1 MCVIGQVPC
10 LQLFFFR
17 FVFESWSS
25 LAFTKELLCENNFI
39 WRILQH
45 SRCPKKKR
53 KKRKWCLF
61 RPCCCSIRHCRTTTR
76 QIPLL
81 FHHPLCACVSP
92 TLSPTSCSLPLTT
105 WFILGGSCLNM
116 LLLWKKNYHFLCCFP
131 TANSVIESNLKL
143 TLSSIRFEAPK
154 RKIFQSCWV

>member
-10 LQLFFFR
+10 LQLFFFDSYSNLDPPLHLLKNCCAKTIS
-17 FVFESWSS
+17 FGEYFSILVVQK
-25 LAFTKELLCENNFI
+25 KE
-39 WRILQH
+39 
-45 SRCPKKKR
+45 